1 MGQCTGIT
9 LQMAGAVRYIIA
21 ILIVCNN
28 LIATCITNYSIITGT
43 IKLLNLLL
51 LQGVCCTIKARKIG
65 KSELESAEKSPESTM
80 THLRYLII
88 N

>member
-21 ILIVCNN
+21 IVCNN

-80 THLRYLII
+80 THLRYQII